1 MQAELNKSKQILQD
15 GALLLYPTDT
25 VWGIGCD
32 ATNADAIQK
41 IYHLKQRD
49 DSKALICLV
58 SSIKMLKT
66 YVNNVPA
73 AAIDIILK
81 NTTKPTTI
89 IYEANAELA
98 HNLLAEDGTVA
109 IRVCQTDFCQQL
121 IKEFGKPIISTS
133 ANISG
138 SPTPQ
143 NFNQI
148 QPEVLKGV
156 DYVVNLQK
164 SKKNAQPSQILKID
178 KSGQIHV
185 IRP

>member
-1 MQAELNKSKQILQD
+1 MQAELKKSVQILQD
-15 GALLLYPTDT
+15 SKLLLYPTDT

-58 SSIKMLKT
+58 SSIEMLKY
-66 YVNNVPA
+66 YVENVPA

-89 IYEANAELA
+89 IYEANTKLA
-98 HNLLAEDGTVA
+98 HNLMAEDRTVA

-143 NFNQI
+143 NYNQI
-148 QPEVLKGV
+148 QPEILKGV

-178 KSGQIHV
+178 KFGQIHV

>member
-1 MQAELNKSKQILQD
+1 MQAELKKSEQILKN
-15 GALLLYPTDT
+15 GKLLLYPTDT

-32 ATNADAIQK
+32 ATNPNAVQK
-41 IYHLKQRD
+41 VYNLKQRD

-58 SSIKMLKT
+58 SSIEMLKD
-66 YVNNVPA
+66 YVENVPA
-73 AAIDIILK
+73 EAIEIILK
-81 NTTKPTTI
+81 NTKKPTTI
-89 IYEANAELA
+89 IYYANQKLA
-98 HNLLAEDGTVA
+98 KNLLAEDGSVA

-121 IKEFGKPIISTS
+121 INKFGKPIISTS

-138 SPTPQ
+138 FPTPQ
-143 NFNQI
+143 NYNQI
-148 QPEVLKGV
+148 QPEILKGV

>member
-1 MQAELNKSKQILQD
+1 MQAELKKSEQILKD
-15 GALLLYPTDT
+15 GKLLLYPTDT

-32 ATNADAIQK
+32 ATDPDAVQK
-41 IYHLKQRD
+41 VYNLKQRD

-58 SSIKMLKT
+58 SSISMLRK
-66 YVNNVPA
+66 YVDYVPA
-73 AAIDIILK
+73 EAVDIILK
-81 NTTKPTTI
+81 NTKKPTTI
-89 IYEANAELA
+89 IYYANQKLA
-98 HNLLAEDGTVA
+98 KNLLAEDGSVA

-121 IKEFGKPIISTS
+121 IKKFGKPIISTS

-138 SPTPQ
+138 SRTPQ

-148 QPEVLKGV
+148 QAEVLKGV

>member
-1 MQAELNKSKQILQD
+1 MQAELKKSEQILKD
-15 GALLLYPTDT
+15 GKLLLYPTDT

-32 ATNADAIQK
+32 ATNPDAVQK
-41 IYHLKQRD
+41 VYNLKQRD

-58 SSIKMLKT
+58 SSVEMLKD
-66 YVNNVPA
+66 YVDYVPA
-73 AAIDIILK
+73 EAVDIILK
-81 NTTKPTTI
+81 NTKKPTTI
-89 IYEANAELA
+89 IYYANEKLA
-98 HNLLAEDGTVA
+98 QNLLAEDNSVA
-109 IRVCQTDFCQQL
+109 VRVSQSEFCQRL
-121 IKEFGKPIISTS
+121 INNFGKPIISTS

-138 SPTPQ
+138 VSTPQ
-143 NFNQI
+143 NYNEI
-148 QPEVLKGV
+148 QPEILKGV